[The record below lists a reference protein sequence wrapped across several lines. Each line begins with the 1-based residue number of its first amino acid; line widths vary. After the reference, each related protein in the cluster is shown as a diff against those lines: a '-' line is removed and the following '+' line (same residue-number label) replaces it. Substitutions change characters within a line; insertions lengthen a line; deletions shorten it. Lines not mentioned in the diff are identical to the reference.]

1 MQHIYPPNQPTQ
13 ERLLRLAET
22 EAMVGLKKSSIY
34 KMMAEGV
41 FPAAVPIGPNSRA
54 WLLSEIQ
61 AWIAARVA
69 ERGAA

>member
-1 MQHIYPPNQPTQ
+1 MANTTTQNQPQ
-13 ERLLRLAET
+13 HEQLLRLAQV

-34 KMMAEGV
+34 KMMADGT
-41 FPAAVPIGPNSRA
+41 FPAAVPISPNSRA

>member
-1 MQHIYPPNQPTQ
+1 MKNQPQ
-13 ERLLRLAET
+13 QNQPSHEQLLRLHQV
-22 EAMVGLKKSSIY
+22 EAMVGLKKSSLY
-34 KMMAEGV
+34 KMMAEGA